1 MEVLKKMAH
10 ISKKEIKGL
19 SRFVVRVPYCDAQVL
34 LSRGESCGA
43 AVKLGS
49 GSGVYGWNW
58 DAFRLTNSA
67 GGAVI
72 VVTGYRDLFGD
83 ECREIT
89 RKYEEKARAV
99 EGLGLSWKK
108 AAAKYAKLCRD
119 FADAVTVAHI
129 VEGLP
134 TTSGGFLTGWG
145 YGKTFETLEK
155 TATKAAEA
163 VRPFLIFEKGNKN
176 GAAGDVFGLPYTS
189 EAGSAGGAAVWN
201 TNAQAF
207 ALIEGGTG
215 EKYYFKGVYLKRTG
229 DGKPQA
235 VAMFESFDPIE
246 KTLYLTVAEVCKT
259 FARIR

>member
-1 MEVLKKMAH
+1 MKATKKDIEKQARY
-10 ISKKEIKGL
+10 I
-19 SRFVVRVPYCDAQVL
+19 VRVPYCDAQTL
-34 LSRGESCGA
+34 LNLGECAGA

-58 DAFRLTNSA
+58 NAYRLTNSA
-67 GGAVI
+67 GVPVV
-72 VVTGYRDLFGD
+72 VVTGYRSLFGE

-99 EGLGLSWKK
+99 EGLSWEK

-129 VEGLP
+129 VAELP
-134 TTSGGFLTGWG
+134 TTSAGFLSDWG
-145 YGKTFETLEK
+145 YGKTFEALEK

-163 VRPFLIFEKGNKN
+163 VRPFLIFEHGDKN
-176 GAAGDVFGLPYTS
+176 GAARDVFGLPYTS
-189 EAGSAGGAAVWN
+189 EEGRTEGAAVWN

-207 ALIEGGTG
+207 ALIDCGTG
-215 EKYYFKGVYLKRTG
+215 EKYYFKGVYLKRTS

-235 VAMFESFDPIE
+235 VILFESFDPIE
-246 KTLYLTVAEVCKT
+246 KTLYLTIDEVRKT
-259 FARIR
+259 FSRFVR

>member
-1 MEVLKKMAH
+1 MKAT
-10 ISKKEIKGL
+10 KKEIEKQA
-19 SRFVVRVPYCDAQVL
+19 RYIVRVPYCDAQTL

-49 GSGVYGWNW
+49 GCGVYGWNW

-67 GGAVI
+67 GGAVV

-99 EGLGLSWKK
+99 EGLGLSWEK
-108 AAAKYAKLCRD
+108 AAAKYAKFCRD

-129 VEGLP
+129 VAELP
-134 TTSGGFLTGWG
+134 TTSAGFLSDWG
-145 YGKTFETLEK
+145 CGKTFEALEK

-163 VRPFLIFEKGNKN
+163 VRPFLIFEHGDKN
-176 GAAGDVFGLPYTS
+176 GAARDVFGLPYTS
-189 EAGSAGGAAVWN
+189 EDGCTGGAAVWN

-207 ALIEGGTG
+207 ALIDCGTG
-215 EKYYFKGVYLKRTG
+215 EKYYFKGVYLKRASG
-229 DGKPQA
+229 GKPQA
-235 VAMFESFDPIE
+235 VALFESFDPIE
-246 KTLYLTVAEVCKT
+246 KTLYLTVAEVRAQ

>member
-1 MEVLKKMAH
+1 MAH

-19 SRFVVRVPYCDAQVL
+19 SRFVVRVPYCDAHRL
-34 LSRGESCGA
+34 LYWGNECGA

-72 VVTGYRDLFGD
+72 VITGYRDLFGD

-99 EGLGLSWKK
+99 EGLGLSWEK
-108 AAAKYAKLCRD
+108 AAAKYTKLCRD

-134 TTSGGFLTGWG
+134 TTLNGFLTGWG
-145 YGKTFETLEK
+145 HGKTFETLEK

-163 VRPFLIFEKGNKN
+163 LRPFLIFEHGESK
-176 GAAGDVFGLPYTS
+176 GAARDVFGLPYTS
-189 EAGSAGGAAVWN
+189 GDENGAAVWN

-215 EKYYFKGVYLKRTG
+215 EKYYFKGIYLKRTG

-246 KTLYLTVAEVCKT
+246 KALYLTVAEVRKT
-259 FARIR
+259 FARVR